1 MLNVILKNHDFKY
14 EVAELIKLFTSN
26 FQFVEN
32 KSFGMVL
39 ENNLL
44 EYNNT
49 LISTS
54 KYYENYELRF
64 ESSENIKIDGLSEQ
78 ELKKRTK
85 EMIKRSMFNVL
96 KKKFNTYVPWGILTG
111 IRPVKIVH
119 NLLDK
124 GMSDEYIRQNLKEN
138 YLIMDEKIDLALEI
152 AKRERPFIY
161 PIDENKI
168 SLYIG
173 IPFCPTRCYY
183 CSFPANPLK
192 QFGHLRMEYVQK
204 LIEEV
209 KGMAKILKDTNK
221 EIETLYIGGGTPT
234 ALEKEELDILITALY
249 KELDLSKIKEFT
261 VEAGRPDSITRGKLE
276 VLKKH
281 NVSRISINP
290 QTMNDDTLKMI
301 GRGHTSAQVIEK
313 FNLARSMGFNDI
325 NMDMIIGLPGEGIK
339 EVLHTKNEILKLKP
353 DSLTVHGLSLKRA
366 SILYENFILK
376 KGIQVKKQEELAQMY
391 EESRILAQELGLHPY
406 YMYRQKN
413 MVGNM
418 ENLGYSRKGAECIYN
433 IEMIEDKQTIIALG
447 ADAVSKVVFLNENR
461 IERFANI
468 KDIKEYCNRIDEM
481 IQGKINLLDSLY
493 LKGEE

>member
-1 MLNVILKNHDFKY
+1 MEIKIKLNNMKYRYDVYQMFNIYFPLDEIKFLDDGDYIVNILDGKIEFKY
-14 EVAELIKLFTSN
+14 
-26 FQFVEN
+26 
-32 KSFGMVL
+32 G
-39 ENNLL
+39 
-44 EYNNT
+44 EYYNE
-49 LISTS
+49 S
-54 KYYENYELRF
+54 KIL
-64 ESSENIKIDGLSEQ
+64 ENIKEDIKKLVFSSLK
-78 ELKKRTK
+78 ELTK
-85 EMIKRSMFNVL
+85 EE
-96 KKKFNTYVPWGILTG
+96 YPWGILVG
-111 IRPVKIVH
+111 IRPSKIA
-119 NLLDK
+119 
-124 GMSDEYIRQNLKEN
+124 LK
-138 YLIMDEKIDLALEI
+138 YLEEGKTEEEIIKIFEIKHLASKKKAKLCIEI
-152 AKRERPFIY
+152 AKTEEKFV
-161 PIDENKI
+161 NKESNSI
-168 SLYIG
+168 AIYIG
-173 IPFCPTRCYY
+173 MAFCPTRCFY
-183 CSFPANPLK
+183 CSFAANPIVGNK
-192 QFGHLRMEYVQK
+192 K
-204 LIEEV
+204 LVNPYLQALI
-209 KGMAKILKDTNK
+209 K
-221 EIETLYIGGGTPT
+221 EISAMKKYVNDRKLNIESVYFGGGTPT
-234 ALEKEELDILITALY
+234 SVNNEEFEDVMKEVYEAFVKDKNL
-249 KELDLSKIKEFT
+249 KEFT
-261 VEAGRPDSITRGKLE
+261 VECGRPDSITSEKLQTMKTYD
-276 VLKKH
+276 VT
-281 NVSRISINP
+281 RISINP

-447 ADAVSKVVFLNENR
+447 ADAVSKVVFLDENR

>member
-1 MLNVILKNHDFKY
+1 MEIKIKLNNMKYRYDVYQMFNIYFPLDEIKFLDDGDYIVNILDGKIEFKY
-14 EVAELIKLFTSN
+14 
-26 FQFVEN
+26 
-32 KSFGMVL
+32 G
-39 ENNLL
+39 
-44 EYNNT
+44 EYYNE
-49 LISTS
+49 S
-54 KYYENYELRF
+54 KIL
-64 ESSENIKIDGLSEQ
+64 ENIKEDIKKLVFSSLK
-78 ELKKRTK
+78 ELTK
-85 EMIKRSMFNVL
+85 EE
-96 KKKFNTYVPWGILTG
+96 YPWGILVG
-111 IRPVKIVH
+111 IRPSKIA
-119 NLLDK
+119 
-124 GMSDEYIRQNLKEN
+124 LK
-138 YLIMDEKIDLALEI
+138 YLEEGKTEEEIIKIFEIKHLASKKKAKLCIEI
-152 AKRERPFIY
+152 AKTEEKFV
-161 PIDENKI
+161 NKESNI
-168 SLYIG
+168 IAIYIG
-173 IPFCPTRCYY
+173 MAFCPTRCFY
-183 CSFPANPLK
+183 CSFAANPIVGNK
-192 QFGHLRMEYVQK
+192 K
-204 LIEEV
+204 LVNPYLQALI
-209 KGMAKILKDTNK
+209 K
-221 EIETLYIGGGTPT
+221 EISAMKKYVNDRKLNIESVYFGGGTPT
-234 ALEKEELDILITALY
+234 AVNNEEFEDVMKEVYEAFVKDKNL
-249 KELDLSKIKEFT
+249 KEFT
-261 VEAGRPDSITRGKLE
+261 VECGRPDSITSEKLQTMKTYD
-276 VLKKH
+276 VT
-281 NVSRISINP
+281 RISINP

-447 ADAVSKVVFLNENR
+447 ADAVSKVVFLDENR

>member
-1 MLNVILKNHDFKY
+1 MEIKIKLNNMKYRYDVYQMFNIYFPLDEIKFLDDGDYIVNILDGKIEFKY
-14 EVAELIKLFTSN
+14 
-26 FQFVEN
+26 
-32 KSFGMVL
+32 G
-39 ENNLL
+39 
-44 EYNNT
+44 EYYNE
-49 LISTS
+49 S
-54 KYYENYELRF
+54 KIL
-64 ESSENIKIDGLSEQ
+64 ENIKEDIKKLVFSSLK
-78 ELKKRTK
+78 ELTK
-85 EMIKRSMFNVL
+85 EE
-96 KKKFNTYVPWGILTG
+96 YPWGILVG
-111 IRPVKIVH
+111 IRPSKIA
-119 NLLDK
+119 
-124 GMSDEYIRQNLKEN
+124 LK
-138 YLIMDEKIDLALEI
+138 YLEEGKTEEEIIKIFEIKHLASKKKAKLCIEI
-152 AKRERPFIY
+152 AKTEEKFV
-161 PIDENKI
+161 NKESNSI
-168 SLYIG
+168 AIYIG
-173 IPFCPTRCYY
+173 MAFCPTRCFY
-183 CSFPANPLK
+183 CSFAANPIVGNK
-192 QFGHLRMEYVQK
+192 K
-204 LIEEV
+204 LVNPYLQALI
-209 KGMAKILKDTNK
+209 K
-221 EIETLYIGGGTPT
+221 EISAMKKYVNDRKLNIESVYFGGGTPT
-234 ALEKEELDILITALY
+234 AVNNEEFEGVMKEVYEAFVKDKNL
-249 KELDLSKIKEFT
+249 KEFT
-261 VEAGRPDSITRGKLE
+261 VECGRPDSITSEKLQTMKTYD
-276 VLKKH
+276 VT
-281 NVSRISINP
+281 RISINP

-447 ADAVSKVVFLNENR
+447 ADAVSKVVFLDENR

>member
-1 MLNVILKNHDFKY
+1 MEIKIKLNDMKYRYDVYQMFNIYFPLDEIKFLDDGDYIVNILEEKIEFKY
-14 EVAELIKLFTSN
+14 C
-26 FQFVEN
+26 
-32 KSFGMVL
+32 
-39 ENNLL
+39 
-44 EYNNT
+44 EYYNE
-49 LISTS
+49 S
-54 KYYENYELRF
+54 KIL
-64 ESSENIKIDGLSEQ
+64 ENIKEDIKKLVFSSLK
-78 ELKKRTK
+78 ELTK
-85 EMIKRSMFNVL
+85 EE
-96 KKKFNTYVPWGILTG
+96 YPWGILVG
-111 IRPVKIVH
+111 IRPSKIA
-119 NLLDK
+119 
-124 GMSDEYIRQNLKEN
+124 LK
-138 YLIMDEKIDLALEI
+138 YLEEGKTEEEIIKIFETKHLASKEKAKLCIEI
-152 AKRERPFIY
+152 AKTEEKFV
-161 PIDENKI
+161 NKEI
-168 SLYIG
+168 NSIAIYIG
-173 IPFCPTRCYY
+173 MAFCPTRCFY
-183 CSFPANPLK
+183 CSFAANPIVGNK
-192 QFGHLRMEYVQK
+192 K
-204 LIEEV
+204 LVNPYLQALI
-209 KGMAKILKDTNK
+209 K
-221 EIETLYIGGGTPT
+221 EISAMKKYVNDRKLNIESVYFGGGTPT
-234 ALEKEELDILITALY
+234 AVNNEEFEAVMKEVYEAFVKDKNL
-249 KELDLSKIKEFT
+249 KEFT
-261 VEAGRPDSITRGKLE
+261 VECGRPDSITSEKLQTMKTYD
-276 VLKKH
+276 VT
-281 NVSRISINP
+281 RISINP

-447 ADAVSKVVFLNENR
+447 ADAVSKVVFLDENR

-481 IQGKINLLDSLY
+481 IEGKINLLDSLY